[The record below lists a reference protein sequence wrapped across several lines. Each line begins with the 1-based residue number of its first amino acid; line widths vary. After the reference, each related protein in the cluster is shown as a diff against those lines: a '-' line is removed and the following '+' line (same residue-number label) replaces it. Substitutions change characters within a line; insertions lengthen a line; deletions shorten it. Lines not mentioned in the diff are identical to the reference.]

1 MCASG
6 GAAATVDSLLA
17 DVYGQLP
24 TCTNLSEFIIERA
37 ILTPLNDDVDML
49 NDKVM
54 DTFPQLAADGSPA
67 VNTTNTSADSVEDVE
82 YAGMYPVEFLNSL
95 KFSGMPPH
103 VLRLQV
109 GCPVVLMRNMSG
121 GLANGTRLIVKRLSE
136 RVIEAVVATGP
147 GKSRVAFLPR
157 INLKPSDDGLMP
169 FTLVRRQFP
178 VRAAYAMTINKAQGQ
193 TFKSVGVYLPKP
205 VFTHG
210 QLYVAFSRMMHRRQ
224 SRCLS
229 RGVGARLARACRR
242 GATPAML
249 FTQRRLNDWWS
260 GGLWGCC
267 GVTAQLLCWRCAARA
282 ARSLRR
288 LSQIE
293 KPAAGRCAA
302 HL

>member
-1 MCASG
+1 MLIPPVMCASG
-6 GAAATVDSLLA
+6 GAVATADSLLA
-17 DVYGQLP
+17 DVYGELP
-24 TCTNLSEFIIERA
+24 TCTNVSDFIIERA

-54 DTFPQLAADGSPA
+54 DTFPLQAADGTPA
-67 VNTTNTSADSVEDVE
+67 ANMTYTSADSVQDVE
-82 YAGMYPVEFLNSL
+82 YAGMYPTEFLNSL

-121 GLANGTRLIVKRLSE
+121 GLANGTRLIVRRLSE

-147 GKSRVAFLPR
+147 GKGRVAFLPR
-157 INLKPSDDGLMP
+157 INLKPSEDGLLP

-210 QLYVAFSRMMHRRQ
+210 QLYVAFSR
-224 SRCLS
+224 
-229 RGVGARLARACRR
+229 VGAPSTVRVF
-242 GATPAML
+242 G
-249 FTQRRLNDWWS
+249 
-260 GGLWGCC
+260 
-267 GVTAQLLCWRCAARA
+267 
-282 ARSLRR
+282 
-288 LSQIE
+288 
-293 KPAAGRCAA
+293 
-302 HL
+302 